1 VKARRGRRTR
11 VAQRSRFAQRVAA
24 LGMSLVATWLA
35 QAAARAELPA
45 EGGEPAANEDA
56 AVDVEVRGA
65 LLPRASKDPTVAST
79 VLEGGALDAPGRSAA
94 EALARVPGVQIA
106 RTGGATDLATLGLRG
121 ATAAQTPVYLAGV
134 PLFDELARATDL
146 STIPLFLLRR
156 AEVYR
161 GNAPIELDRLGMGG
175 AIVFEPE
182 LPHASRLYSAVGLG
196 SFGERSLVLGGSV
209 GGRDAGAAVALRAD
223 GFDGDFDYT
232 DDRGTLF
239 DASDDRTRT
248 RRNADARTIDG
259 WAIGRLRLGERGQ
272 LSTVAEAFSRE
283 QGSPG
288 IGAIPATRARAR
300 LDRRLVGA
308 SSRLACGDDPHDG
321 RCELVVG
328 FYGRSTDY
336 LLRDPLLELP
346 FGVTEQ
352 RTRGTGVG
360 VSASLTG
367 RPSDAV
373 EITGGASQS
382 VEALSVEPR
391 GAAGLS
397 ARRYA
402 ARFFG
407 ATTLRPL
414 PSLALRAAGA
424 VGSDR
429 TEGPGTPPSFI
440 SPSLRAGALYE
451 AASFVS
457 LYANLGR
464 YVRVPTLGESFG
476 ASATLLGNPELTLE
490 KGPTA
495 DLGARFDLLGTR
507 AIALSAEVTV
517 FGRYA
522 SDLIAYRRS
531 SLGVQRPYNVGS
543 ARVLGLEALARAVLA
558 RVVTLDLGITATDPR
573 DISENRRIE
582 ADLLPYQSRLVVTSG
597 ASFEL
602 RPDTGPLRLD
612 LLGAGVSILH
622 RASRVAD
629 PAGLVVL
636 PEQTL
641 LEADLV
647 LGFADASL
655 ALRARASNLL
665 DDRTT
670 DLIGLP
676 LPGRAAHLLVE
687 GALQ

>member
-1 VKARRGRRTR
+1 VKSQRRRGTRGRRAAAQHA
-11 VAQRSRFAQRVAA
+11 VA
-24 LGMSLVATWLA
+24 LSLSIAATWLGE
-35 QAAARAELPA
+35 AAAHAELPA
-45 EGGEPAANEDA
+45 QSGTPSDGDA
-56 AVDVEVRGA
+56 ETLDVEVRGA
-65 LLPRASKDPTVAST
+65 LLPRATKDPTVAST
-79 VLEGGALDAPGRSAA
+79 VLEGDALDAPGRSAA

-146 STIPLFLLRR
+146 STIPLFMLRR

-182 LPHASRLYSAVGLG
+182 LPRANRLYSAVGLG
-196 SFGERSLVLGGSV
+196 SFGERSLMLGGSV
-209 GGRDAGAAVALRAD
+209 GGRDSGAALALRAD

-259 WAIGRLRLGERGQ
+259 WAIGRLRLGDRGQ

-360 VSASLTG
+360 VNLSLTG
-367 RPSDAV
+367 RPSDLV
-373 EITGGASQS
+373 EITGGAAQS

-407 ATTLRPL
+407 AATLRPV

-429 TEGPGTPPSFI
+429 TEGPGTPPSFL
-440 SPSLRAGALYE
+440 SPSLRGGLLYE

-457 LYANLGR
+457 FYANLGR

-476 ASATLLGNPELTLE
+476 ASATMLGNPELSLE

-495 DLGARFDLLGTR
+495 DIGARLDIVDTR
-507 AIALSAEVTV
+507 AVAISAEVTV

-558 RVVTLDLGITATDPR
+558 ELVTLDLGLTATDPR
-573 DISENRRIE
+573 DISEGRRIE

-597 ASFEL
+597 ASLEI

-612 LLGAGVSILH
+612 RLGLGASVLH

-647 LGFADASL
+647 FGFADAGL
-655 ALRARASNLL
+655 TVRGRASNLL

-687 GALQ
+687 GALR

>member
-1 VKARRGRRTR
+1 MLALWLCAGAAE
-11 VAQRSRFAQRVAA
+11 AQVPTESAA
-24 LGMSLVATWLA
+24 
-35 QAAARAELPA
+35 PP
-45 EGGEPAANEDA
+45 EGDEETL
-56 AVDVEVRGA
+56 DVEVRGA
-65 LLPRASKDPTVAST
+65 LLPRATKDPTVAST
-79 VLEGGALDAPGRSAA
+79 VLGGAALDAPGRSAA

-182 LPHASRLYSAVGLG
+182 LPRASRVHSAIGLG
-196 SFGERSLVLGGSV
+196 SFGERSLLLGGSV
-209 GGRDAGAAVALRAD
+209 GGRDAGALVALRAD

-259 WAIGRLRLGERGQ
+259 WAIGRLELGERGQ

-288 IGAIPATRARAR
+288 IGAIPALRARAR

-308 SSRLACGDDPHDG
+308 SSRFACGDDPRDG
-321 RCELVVG
+321 RCELRVG
-328 FYGRSTDY
+328 FHGRSTDY
-336 LLRDPLLELP
+336 LLRDPLRELP

-352 RTRGTGVG
+352 RTRGSGVG
-360 VSASLTG
+360 VNLSLTG

-373 EITGGASQS
+373 ELTGGASQS

-391 GAAGLS
+391 GAEELS

-407 ATTLRPL
+407 AATLRPL

-429 TEGPGTPPSFI
+429 TEGPGTPPSFL

-451 AASFVS
+451 VASFVF

-476 ASATLLGNPELTLE
+476 ASATMLGNPELSLE

-495 DLGARFDLLGTR
+495 DLGARFDVVDTR
-507 AIALSAEVTV
+507 ALALSGEVTL

-531 SLGVQRPYNVGS
+531 NLGVQRPYNVGS

-558 RVVTLDLGITATDPR
+558 GLVTLDLSLTATDPR
-573 DISENRRIE
+573 DTTEGRQVE
-582 ADLLPYQSRLVVTSG
+582 ADLLPYQSRLVLSSG
-597 ASFEL
+597 ASLEL

-612 LLGAGVSILH
+612 LLGLGLSVLH

-629 PAGLVVL
+629 PAGLVIL

-647 LGFADASL
+647 VGFADAAL

-676 LPGRAAHLLVE
+676 LPGRAVHLLVE
-687 GALQ
+687 GALR

>member
-1 VKARRGRRTR
+1 MV
-11 VAQRSRFAQRVAA
+11 VLW
-24 LGMSLVATWLA
+24 LGQST
-35 QAAARAELPA
+35 ARAELPT
-45 EGGEPAANEDA
+45 ESDEQAASEA
-56 AVDVEVRGA
+56 SALDVEVRGA

-79 VLEGGALDAPGRSAA
+79 VLEGAALEAPGRSAA

-146 STIPLFLLRR
+146 STIPLFMLRR

-182 LPHASRLYSAVGLG
+182 LPRASRVHSALGLG
-196 SFGERSLVLGGSV
+196 SYGERSLLLGGSV

-272 LSTVAEAFSRE
+272 LSTVAEAYSRE

-308 SSRLACGDDPHDG
+308 SSRLACGDDPRDD
-321 RCELVVG
+321 RCELRVG

-336 LLRDPLLELP
+336 LLRDPLRELP

-352 RTRGTGVG
+352 RTRGSGVG
-360 VSASLTG
+360 VNLSLSG

-373 EITGGASQS
+373 ELTGGASQS

-391 GAAGLS
+391 GAPGLS

-414 PSLALRAAGA
+414 PSLALRAAA
-424 VGSDR
+424 ALGSDR
-429 TEGPGTPPSFI
+429 TEGPGTPPSFL
-440 SPSLRAGALYE
+440 SPSLRAGVLYE

-476 ASATLLGNPELTLE
+476 ASATMLGNPELSLE

-495 DLGARFDLLGTR
+495 DLGARVDLVDTHAL
-507 AIALSAEVTV
+507 AISGELTI

-531 SLGVQRPYNVGS
+531 NLGVQRPYNVGS

-558 RVVTLDLGITATDPR
+558 RLVTLDLGLTATDPR
-573 DISENRRIE
+573 DTTEGRQVE
-582 ADLLPYQSRLVVTSG
+582 ADLLPYQSRLVLSSG
-597 ASFEL
+597 ASLEL
-602 RPDTGPLRLD
+602 RPDTGALRLD
-612 LLGAGVSILH
+612 LFGLGLSVLH

-647 LGFADASL
+647 VGFADAAL

-676 LPGRAAHLLVE
+676 LPGRAVHLLVE
-687 GALQ
+687 GALR